1 MLNIHWPVAATW
13 NYFWIESV
21 SKRFNLTWKCSAKE
35 KKNQAWAYNKNIS
48 RLLQKISLLYEIP
61 TNVHT
66 LWVIEIKK
74 KLLFLFPLLENEI
87 NLDNFPA
94 MEISWPKFL
103 NFIPLKWLHERRL
116 ELVIYMLTSIHSSHL
131 CCLFWEQKNIGHV
144 RKDMALTACQM
155 SCFPLKQG
163 ANHCLTQKMQSYKH

>member
-1 MLNIHWPVAATW
+1 MQCNG
-13 NYFWIESV
+13 
-21 SKRFNLTWKCSAKE
+21 
-35 KKNQAWAYNKNIS
+35 KKKKTKQLHVYKKTPS

-61 TNVHT
+61 THLHTQWVCVHFFFVSISRK
-66 LWVIEIKK
+66 WIK
-74 KLLFLFPLLENEI
+74 E
-87 NLDNFPA
+87 DNFPA

-103 NFIPLKWLHERRL
+103 NFIPLKRLHEIRL

-144 RKDMALTACQM
+144 LKDMALTACQM

-163 ANHCLTQKMQSYKH
+163 ANHCLTLKMQSYKH